1 MRVDNR
7 AEDHWRSGPRVNPVQ
22 PSVSMDGDDQQDS
35 PHRCPSDTRRS
46 SKSKA
51 PPPPPVL
58 HGVCVSPHTAMDQ
71 KENLLEQELLLTVV
85 LPEGVEKTTVVH
97 GSKPMMDLL
106 VMLCAKYHLNPSGHT
121 IELVSTNRNH
131 IKFKPNALIGSL
143 EAEKVLLKP
152 KGMEDKNKKTGPQMP
167 EATVRMVIN
176 YKKTQKTILRVN
188 PRIPLQE
195 LLPAIC
201 EKCEFEPRSTVL
213 LRNVHS
219 EDPLDLSS
227 SLNELGLREVYARDT
242 RGMDRNSFI
251 SQESF
256 PPSPTH
262 SDIIQP
268 GKDKLQ
274 KEKENK
280 GLFGLFKRGS
290 KKKQEQSS
298 TVSAPAS
305 PVHRKQ
311 RPVSMS
317 ALSTHSPTYDSN
329 TMPSD
334 TPKKRRAPLPPQMIS
349 SQGLPSDLNQQ
360 TSNVQPITQ
369 PDGNQVTA
377 ALSRSSSTGSSLKRS
392 KRKAPPPPTSPSS
405 LSAAPDEAPQ
415 DRAVTGLPS
424 ALEEIQEKEETPMT
438 TEALVTPVSSSP
450 ISPSPESPSPVQEL
464 LEDDSSINLSA
475 DISMDSGRAG
485 TASPSQDSEEVEI
498 VAPPGGSTEDVSC
511 DLTTDG
517 KLDVECKVNGHR
529 AETDDVFLQPG
540 DKADFEKWTE
550 EASSATEKHKVMKDE
565 CTSTVDVTQE
575 ETLQDPAS
583 SRTHAVTYTQQAE
596 PQAPPRPGPAA
607 ASGQAAQDASPTVFS
622 LSHTHAQIQTET
634 WCTSTELKP
643 KSSPKELTSAVPLAS
658 SSLKRDMATSTEELH
673 TQEVHSPETQSSM
686 HTHAPESHS
695 SIQTQVS
702 ERQTPTHSQTLEGNL
717 SSPIPSATTAG
728 NLQYITESE
737 PKPKPS
743 NELTRNYIPK
753 VGMTTYTIVPQ
764 RSLDK
769 LRFFEVELTLESPSK
784 TEAQEVSTEGT
795 ERLDDPPRITSHAT
809 APPQSTNGLAAPL
822 SSSSSELSHSIP
834 SSPASPEADGSAF
847 TADQEGHEVKEK
859 KVPPATRPKPASFRL
874 PQHKRTPGSYV
885 SSAAVRSLSVSD
897 SGSSSTAGGSHW
909 EALGSLWR
917 DSYPGVTQNFPPSPP
932 PAQWENEKETVE
944 VQQASL
950 SQTPLK
956 QEEPQK
962 PIAAFF
968 PKESEVSGET
978 RHSQLPCQMSQPTA
992 GLSLEKLRSF
1002 AAPKPYSPTTQSRFA
1017 QAVSSAVKRAQS
1029 LSTSPV
1035 GQEYGRKV
1043 PLALTKRSTFG
1054 GSLDLPESP
1063 TSPDLDSEYGQRK
1076 AVSETWTPPEG
1087 CSDPAQG
1094 SPHTEAPHTE
1104 GTLKN
1109 GTTDLSSGCVMS
1121 PVTGPAPSLQD
1132 AAQCQEE

>member
-1 MRVDNR
+1 MRVDHR
-7 AEDHWRSGPRVNPVQ
+7 AEDHGRSGPRVNPMQ
-22 PSVSMDGDDQQDS
+22 PSVGMDGDGQQDS
-35 PHRCPSDTRRS
+35 PHRCAPDTRRS

-58 HGVCVSPHTAMDQ
+58 HGVCVSPHTAMEQ
-71 KENLLEQELLLTVV
+71 KENPLEQELLLTVV
-85 LPEGVEKTTVVH
+85 LPEGVEKATVVH

-131 IKFKPNALIGSL
+131 VKFKPNALIGSL

-188 PRIPLQE
+188 PRLPLQE

-201 EKCEFEPRSTVL
+201 EKCDFEPQSTVL

-219 EDPLDLSS
+219 EDPLDLSN

-242 RGMDRNSFI
+242 RVI
-251 SQESF
+251 SPASF

-262 SDIIQP
+262 SDIIHP

-290 KKKQEQSS
+290 KKRQEQAS

-317 ALSTHSPTYDSN
+317 SLSTHSPTYDSN

-334 TPKKRRAPLPPQMIS
+334 TPKKRRAPLPPNMIS
-349 SQGLPSDLNQQ
+349 SQGMPSDLSQQ
-360 TSNVQPITQ
+360 NSGAQPTTP
-369 PDGNQVTA
+369 PDGDQVTA

-405 LSAAPDEAPQ
+405 LSAAPDEALQ

-424 ALEEIQEKEETPMT
+424 ALEEIQEKEETPII

-450 ISPSPESPSPVQEL
+450 ISPSPESPSPIQEL

-475 DISMDSGRAG
+475 DISMDSGREG
-485 TASPSQDSEEVEI
+485 TASPSQDSQEVDN
-498 VAPPGGSTEDVSC
+498 VAPPGGSTEEVSC

-517 KLDVECKVNGHR
+517 KLAAHSKVNGHQP
-529 AETDDVFLQPG
+529 ETDDALLQPG
-540 DKADFEKWTE
+540 DNADFEKRTE
-550 EASSATEKHKVMKDE
+550 AASLATETYTVMKDE
-565 CTSTVDVTQE
+565 STSTAVFTQDDIF
-575 ETLQDPAS
+575 QGPAS
-583 SRTHAVTYTQQAE
+583 PHTYAVTHTQQAE

-607 ASGQAAQDASPTVFS
+607 ASGPAAQSAAAAIASM
-622 LSHTHAQIQTET
+622 SHTHAQIQTET
-634 WCTSTELKP
+634 WYTSTEP
-643 KSSPKELTSAVPLAS
+643 EPSDSPNELVSAVPSAS

-673 TQEVHSPETQSSM
+673 THVVHSLEKQSSI
-686 HTHAPESHS
+686 HTHAPESQT
-695 SIQTQVS
+695 SIETRVP
-702 ERQTPTHSQTLEGNL
+702 ESQTSTHTLASKSQL
-717 SSPIPSATTAG
+717 ATPILSATTAG
-728 NLQYITESE
+728 SLQYIAESE

-784 TEAQEVSTEGT
+784 TEAQEVSVEGS
-795 ERLDDPPRITSHAT
+795 EALEDPLGITSQVT
-809 APPQSTNGLAAPL
+809 APPQSTNGPAAL
-822 SSSSSELSHSIP
+822 LRSGNSELSHSIP
-834 SSPASPEADGSAF
+834 SSPASPEAGDSAF
-847 TADQEGHEVKEK
+847 TADREGPEVKEK

-885 SSAAVRSLSVSD
+885 SSAAVRSMSLSD
-897 SGSSSTAGGSHW
+897 SSSSSTAGGGHW
-909 EALGSLWR
+909 EALGSLQTE
-917 DSYPGVTQNFPPSPP
+917 SYPGVTQNFPPSPP
-932 PAQWENEKETVE
+932 PPIQWEEKKETW
-944 VQQASL
+944 
-950 SQTPLK
+950 LK
-956 QEEPQK
+956 QDVPQK
-962 PIAAFF
+962 PTADFSQ
-968 PKESEVSGET
+968 KEAEMPGET
-978 RHSQLPCQMSQPTA
+978 RHSLPPRQMSLPSREPTA
-992 GLSLEKLRSF
+992 GLTLEKLRSF
-1002 AAPKPYSPTTQSRFA
+1002 AAPKPYSPITPSRFA
-1017 QAVSSAVKRAQS
+1017 QAVSSAVKRSHS
-1029 LSTSPV
+1029 LSISPV
-1035 GQEYGRKV
+1035 GQQYGHKV
-1043 PLALTKRSTFG
+1043 PLALTKHSPVG
-1054 GSLDLPESP
+1054 ESLDLPESP
-1063 TSPDLDSEYGQRK
+1063 TTADLDSECGQKK
-1076 AVSETWTPPEG
+1076 AGCETLTPPAG
-1087 CSDPAQG
+1087 CSDPAQS
-1094 SPHTEAPHTE
+1094 SPHTEAPHPEVTW
-1104 GTLKN
+1104 KN
-1109 GTTDLSSGCVMS
+1109 GTTDLSSGCVVS
-1121 PVTGPAPSLQD
+1121 PVTCPAPKSLQD